1 MIKSRITPAKSET
14 TEAQMQELR
23 RMDRIAPLYPS
34 GGLFC
39 SLRPSY
45 KQGQS
50 GKEAQGGNAGAKEAN
65 PHGQRMD
72 SKAPRADKQAYSVH

>member
-1 MIKSRITPAKSET
+1 
-14 TEAQMQELR
+14 MQELR
-23 RMDRIAPLYPS
+23 RMDRIAPLHSS
-34 GGLFC
+34 GGVFC

-65 PHGQRMD
+65 PHSQRVD
-72 SKAPRADKQAYSVH
+72 SKAPRANKQADPLH